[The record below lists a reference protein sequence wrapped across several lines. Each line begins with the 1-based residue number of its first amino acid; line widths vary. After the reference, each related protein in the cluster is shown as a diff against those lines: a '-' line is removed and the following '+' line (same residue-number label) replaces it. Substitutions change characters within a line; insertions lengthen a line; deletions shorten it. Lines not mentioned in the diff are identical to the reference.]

1 MDIKFKNL
9 EINELDISNYEEI
22 EASNLLVSDIENRI
36 NGLKKEYLNKNKK
49 SSFYSFIKC
58 IFYFYLFFLYIQ
70 FIVFIIYFLVDLII
84 IS

>member
-1 MDIKFKNL
+1 MKFKNL
-9 EINELDISNYEEI
+9 EINELDISGYDEI

-36 NGLKKEYLNKNKK
+36 NSIKKEYLNNNKK
-49 SSFYSFIKC
+49 SSFYGFIKC